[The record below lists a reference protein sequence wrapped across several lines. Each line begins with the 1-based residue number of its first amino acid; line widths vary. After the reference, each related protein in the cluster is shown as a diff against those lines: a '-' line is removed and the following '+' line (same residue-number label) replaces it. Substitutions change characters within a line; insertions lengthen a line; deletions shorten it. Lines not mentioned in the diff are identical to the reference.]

1 MFLVCLMSIYFNV
14 FLFGMKKLKVH
25 DLDFEIYL
33 EDRLIKERVVD
44 LAVEIHQSL
53 KGQVPHFVAILN
65 GSFVFASDLLRA
77 FPGDCEISFVKLS
90 SYDGLESPGKVNE
103 LIGLKEVLSEN
114 PIIVLED
121 IVDTGKTLSKI
132 DDIFKQKGRAC
143 EIATLFY
150 KPEVYQGNR
159 HINFVGFEIP
169 NNFIVGYGLDYNGLG
184 RNLNHVYQL
193 AKA

>member
-1 MFLVCLMSIYFNV
+1 
-14 FLFGMKKLKVH
+14 MKKLKVH

-33 EDRLIKERVVD
+33 EDRILKERVAN
-44 LAVEIHQSL
+44 LALEIHQQL
-53 KGQVPHFVAILN
+53 KGKVPHFVAILN
-65 GSFVFASDLLRA
+65 GSFVFATDLLRA
-77 FPGDCEISFVKLS
+77 FPGDCEISFVKLN
-90 SYDGLESPGKVNE
+90 SYDGLESSGDVNE
-103 LIGLKEVLSEN
+103 LIGLEESLNEN

-132 DDIFKQKGRAC
+132 DDIFKQKGKGWQ
-143 EIATLFY
+143 IATLFL

-159 HINFVGFEIP
+159 NINFVGFEIP